1 MNALGSAGSAPSP
14 ATRPRRAAR
23 AARRARA
30 SSHAPGSPA
39 LALCIAEEFT
49 EKKYLWTGDIEP
61 EMYDLFCTFTDPTL
75 SFVGLETFETNLRN
89 LQPFLTALVRDA
101 DVELFACELDEPS
114 RRVRAS
120 WRMTGN
126 LALPWR
132 PRIDLRD
139 ERRSRTTTRASRG
152 GA

>member
-1 MNALGSAGSAPSP
+1 
-14 ATRPRRAAR
+14 
-23 AARRARA
+23 
-30 SSHAPGSPA
+30 
-39 LALCIAEEFT
+39 
-49 EKKYLWTGDIEP
+49 
-61 EMYDLFCTFTDPTL
+61 MYDLFCTFTDPTL

-132 PRIDLRD
+132 PRIDLRG
-139 ERRSRTTTRASRG
+139 RTTFTYYDAGAERG
-152 GA
+152 CLIEAYDEEWEIGAGEAVAQLARPWKW